1 MPDQDQGFVQFILAA
16 SHDNDCAP
24 SAAKRMA
31 LAKPIPLL
39 PPVTMAIFPLSLF
52 MSVSLKC

>member
-1 MPDQDQGFVQFILAA
+1 
-16 SHDNDCAP
+16 
-24 SAAKRMA
+24 MA

-39 PPVTMAIFPLSLF
+39 PPVTMAIFPLSLL